1 MNSPICTVI
10 LLTYNHVKWFK
21 KCIESVLNQ
30 KTNYN
35 YIIHVFDDAST
46 DGTSDLVREY
56 ANKYPDK
63 VIPFIAQKNQGAQT
77 NVWNAWNSVKTK
89 YCILTETDDYWC
101 NENKLQMQ
109 IDAME
114 KHPEC
119 SFCSTNNYY
128 EVIKDDYLTFLD
140 KTIQIKPDIYKDKKI
155 ISYQDIK
162 NIKAGFLTHLSSR
175 LIRAS
180 AMELGVIQHKEAFL
194 FDASQYFYLL
204 NKGPMYWIDKP
215 TSVYVK
221 TGEGVWSSVTA
232 SNRMNQF
239 WRAMLELNLQTN
251 GAFFEKIAQQ
261 IVLVTNYWLNL
272 ELKQNQ
278 QTQNNP
284 QSDQRNPIKTIK
296 KNLKKLKHYIFP
308 PIVLDL
314 FNLPRNIIRKIK
326 GKKK

>member
-1 MNSPICTVI
+1 
-10 LLTYNHVKWFK
+10 
-21 KCIESVLNQ
+21 
-30 KTNYN
+30 
-35 YIIHVFDDAST
+35 
-46 DGTSDLVREY
+46 
-56 ANKYPDK
+56 
-63 VIPFIAQKNQGAQT
+63 
-77 NVWNAWNSVKTK
+77 
-89 YCILTETDDYWC
+89 
-101 NENKLQMQ
+101 
-109 IDAME
+109 
-114 KHPEC
+114 
-119 SFCSTNNYY
+119 
-128 EVIKDDYLTFLD
+128 
-140 KTIQIKPDIYKDKKI
+140 
-155 ISYQDIK
+155 
-162 NIKAGFLTHLSSR
+162 
-175 LIRAS
+175 
-180 AMELGVIQHKEAFL
+180 MELGEIQHKEAFL

-221 TGEGVWSSVTA
+221 TGEGVWSSATA

-251 GAFFEKIAQQ
+251 GVFFEKIAQE

-272 ELKQNQ
+272 ELKQKQ
-278 QTQNNP
+278 QTQNAIQNNP